1 MEGFKADS
9 FFLATTARA
18 RAARAREQWM
28 ELKRILFLHDYWCQ
42 IGELHDYWCQIGQL
56 HDYFFCTTT
65 GVKLVNCTTTG
76 VNYWCQTI
84 FFKNNRVSFLKKV
97 DAFQMLRM
105 SKGNYRISYTSFEG
119 RLGSLPSAAPRR
131 KGRGR

>member
-1 MEGFKADS
+1 M
-9 FFLATTARA
+9 ATTVRA

-56 HDYFFCTTT
+56 HDY
-65 GVKLVNCTTTG
+65 
-76 VNYWCQTI
+76 WCQLLVSDY

-119 RLGSLPSAAPRR
+119 RHGSLPSATNRFVRLGSTLISQPNPSRR
-131 KGRGR
+131 RVPYRF